1 VLLSLSN
8 RQCKSNKVNSQVLFY
23 QVFISEFLGAM
34 LYPLFAASKVMAGHD
49 ISDGG
54 LITCLLEMAFAGIS
68 GININ
73 IIHKEGKVLDI
84 LFAEE
89 LGWVLEV
96 DSKDIDFIDSTFK
109 THSVPVYVIGE
120 STTFGIQSVVTV
132 SVNDSLALTS
142 DLLSLFHMWEET
154 SYRLERRQANPD
166 CVRKEF
172 ESLCN
177 RKAPFYRLTF
187 DPQKSQAPATLLSSR
202 KYFVIMLNICLKNDP
217 NCVSDHS
224 VIGNKQK

>member
-1 VLLSLSN
+1 MFF
-8 RQCKSNKVNSQVLFY
+8 C
-23 QVFISEFLGAM
+23 QVFISEFPNVM
-34 LYPLFAASKVMAGHD
+34 LCHLFAANKVMAGHD
-49 ISDGG
+49 VSDGG

-96 DSKDIDFIDSTFK
+96 DSKDIEFIDSTFK

-120 STTFGIQSVVTV
+120 STTFGIQSLVTV
-132 SVNDSLALTS
+132 TVNDTLALTS

-172 ESLCN
+172 ESLSN
-177 RKAPFYRLTF
+177 RKAPVYRLTF
-187 DPQKSQAPATLLSSR
+187 DPQKSQAPSKSLSSR
-202 KYFVIMLNICLKNDP
+202 KYPIII
-217 NCVSDHS
+217 S
-224 VIGNKQK
+224 

>member
-1 VLLSLSN
+1 MSL
-8 RQCKSNKVNSQVLFY
+8 SNKVNNQMCFC
-23 QVFISEFLGAM
+23 QVFILEFPNAM
-34 LYPLFAASKVMAGHD
+34 LYYLFAASKVMAGHD

-96 DSKDIDFIDSTFK
+96 DSKDIDFIDLTFK
-109 THSVPVYVIGE
+109 THGVPIYVIGE
-120 STTFGIQSVVTV
+120 STTFGIQSLVTV
-132 SVNDSLALTS
+132 SVNDTVALTS

-172 ESLCN
+172 ESLSN
-177 RKAPFYRLTF
+177 RKAPVYRLTF
-187 DPQKSQAPATLLSSR
+187 DPQKSQAPAKPLSSG
-202 KYFVIMLNICLKNDP
+202 KYLIIMLNICLKNDISCLP
-217 NCVSDHS
+217 DHQ
-224 VIGNKQK
+224 IIRNTEH